1 MDAQL
6 GANTAG
12 NRCNEGINH
21 KYEAVL
27 AKSLNFLRNW
37 PTYTYEQTY
46 TFRQRPASDA
56 EDTQSASEVIL

>member
-1 MDAQL
+1 MNAQF

-46 TFRQRPASDA
+46 TFGQRPASDA
-56 EDTQSASEVIL
+56 EDMQSAAEVIL